1 MIHSTFR
8 GEIATLTLSR
18 PPVNAIDPAFVE
30 ALDAALDEVVAKA
43 PTLVVFRSDQKCFC
57 AGADL
62 TLIRGFFSAPDGVD
76 AMVAYVKTLHAL
88 FNRIEALPA
97 VTLAAIDGP
106 ALGGGF
112 ELALACD
119 LRIATSAAKI
129 GLPEARVGMIPGAG
143 GTQRLTRLAGPGV
156 SARLILGAE
165 VVDGREAARLGIVQW
180 SCEPAELDQ
189 KIQEI
194 VDRFSTLSRGALVA
208 SKDCIAAW
216 FDPALDGYAREIE
229 KPRTIMRSPEAKRFV
244 DAFFAR
250 QAAKPLVP
258 NN

>member
-1 MIHSTFR
+1 MIRSTFR
-8 GEIATLTLSR
+8 GEVATLTLSR
-18 PPVNAIDPAFVE
+18 PPVNAIDPAFID
-30 ALDAALDEVVAKA
+30 ALNVTLDEIVAKA
-43 PTLVVFRSDQKCFC
+43 PTLVVIRSDQKCFC

-62 TLIRGFFSAPDGVD
+62 ALIRGFFSAPDGVE
-76 AMVAYVKTLHAL
+76 AMVAYVKTLHAV
-88 FNRIEALPA
+88 FNRVEALQA

-112 ELALACD
+112 EFALACD

-143 GTQRLTRLAGPGV
+143 GTQRLSRLAGPGV

-165 VVDGREAARLGIVQW
+165 VVDGREAARLGLVQW
-180 SCEPAELDQ
+180 TCEPAELDQ
-189 KIQEI
+189 KVQEI
-194 VDRFSTLSRGALVA
+194 ADRFATLSRAALVA

-216 FDPALDGYAREIE
+216 FDPAVDGYAREIE
-229 KPRTIMRSPEAKRFV
+229 KPRTIMRSEEAKRFV

-250 QAAKPLVP
+250 QAARSAAP
-258 NN
+258 NK